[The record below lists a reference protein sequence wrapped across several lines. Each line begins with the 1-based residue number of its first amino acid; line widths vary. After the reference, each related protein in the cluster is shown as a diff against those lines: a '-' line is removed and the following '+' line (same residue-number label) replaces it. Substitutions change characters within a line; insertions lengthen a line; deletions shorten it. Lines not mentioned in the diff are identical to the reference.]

1 MGMLAIIP
9 EPVFPLVDGV
19 LELCFPRTQVNAM
32 LPNAIYRILDSTRTE
47 YVIWK

>member
-19 LELCFPRTQVNAM
+19 LELCFPRTQ
-32 LPNAIYRILDSTRTE
+32 LSQC
-47 YVIWK
+47 YVAKRDISDIRLNQD